1 VNTIR
6 WLALLLVGC
15 GSGATTHPPTTPNTT
30 TDTTN
35 EAAVADLADCQPH
48 AYGGVTQFV
57 AMSLDAV
64 ALTPEQRGRFVPITA
79 DLYTKM
85 EVVRGAEAAVFTVL
99 ADGIARATIDT
110 GTVDS
115 GIGRLKIDAT
125 TVYNLATDSLNRL
138 HAMLSAE
145 QRVTLMNDIEARWTS
160 WQAANPTNDANRP
173 EGDLAAVAT
182 ALGLGANQ
190 LVTMRHRF
198 GELIRASSPPDIA
211 AVTRN
216 LHNFEKAFEGDNFD
230 ALVVPQSSIGS
241 DLAGW
246 SVTRIARL
254 CEAIHETLTPEQRA
268 KLVALLR
275 CHAASESKGTGVARQ
290 TFANWPSFT

>member
-1 VNTIR
+1 VNTIQ
-6 WLALLLVGC
+6 WLGLLLVGC
-15 GSGATTHPPTTPNTT
+15 GGGTATAQPLAAPTTTNE
-30 TDTTN
+30 TN
-35 EAAVADLADCQPH
+35 EAAVANLADCQPH

-57 AMSLDAV
+57 AMSLDTLV
-64 ALTPEQRGRFVPITA
+64 LTPEQRAHFAPIVA

-145 QRVTLMNDIEARWTS
+145 QRATLMNDIEARWTS
-160 WQAANPTNDANRP
+160 WQAANPTNEANRS
-173 EGDLAAVAT
+173 EGDLGAVAA
-182 ALGLGANQ
+182 ALGLEANQ
-190 LVTMRHRF
+190 VATMRHRF
-198 GELIRASSPPDIA
+198 GELIRASSPLDVA

-216 LHNFEKAFEGDNFD
+216 LHSFEKAFEGDNFD

-254 CEAIHETLTPEQRA
+254 CEALHETLTPEQRA

-275 CHAASESKGTGVARQ
+275 CHAASESKGTGVAHQ
-290 TFANWPSFT
+290 TFANWPTKT